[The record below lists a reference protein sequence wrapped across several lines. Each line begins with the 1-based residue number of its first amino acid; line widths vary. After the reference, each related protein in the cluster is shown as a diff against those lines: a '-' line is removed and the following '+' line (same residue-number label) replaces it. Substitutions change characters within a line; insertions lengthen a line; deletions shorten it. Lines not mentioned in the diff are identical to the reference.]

1 MGDVHVKETNENL
14 DYLEK
19 NFIIIELLA
28 NINQ

>member
-1 MGDVHVKETNENL
+1 MGDLHAKETNENL
-14 DYLEK
+14 DYLEN